1 MVSVICF
8 IPNQQNL
15 LSSMQSADQVKFLM
29 NNNCVVKPECTCL
42 FQPGSVSGRQ
52 KVTCWIL
59 VYFPTE
65 DAVGHP
71 IPLQEVET
79 LMGDTGDQAGLG
91 EGDTCLAPFFVGDG
105 LHTARIIKCSEER
118 IELLKEYGKIL
129 NLRKTSAG
137 DFLSK
142 IGKEDTGEQCVT
154 EINSHKHVS
163 KWRYVNY
170 LGGSIAL
177 GGLTAAAAPV
187 VFTAGSGALVAATLA
202 TKVVPILALVGVGSM
217 AAKDIIV
224 EDEDCDKVDN
234 SPTKAAGTTCKESDT
249 ATTGSDN
256 SSLFSTTGLSSA
268 VQGVF
273 SWFSGSSN
281 NQGKEEG
288 KESKLM
294 ENSKKNNAPQDET
307 LIDLSEDPKAPLHV
321 NHKRSKTVTLDPQR
335 EQGHRGQDRVKLE
348 NQRLWEE
355 RQCKI
360 CGDGETAVLFD
371 PCGHMC
377 ACVDCS
383 AVQRHCPLCGQ
394 FISHHHRVF
403 RA

>member
-187 VFTAGSGALVAATLA
+187 VFTAGGGALVAATLA

-256 SSLFSTTGLSSA
+256 SSLFSATGLSSA

-288 KESKLM
+288 KESKHM
-294 ENSKKNNAPQDET
+294 ENSKKNNAAQDET

>member
-1 MVSVICF
+1 
-8 IPNQQNL
+8 
-15 LSSMQSADQVKFLM
+15 MQSADQVKFLM

-187 VFTAGSGALVAATLA
+187 VFTAGGGALVAATLA

-256 SSLFSTTGLSSA
+256 SSLFSATGLSSA

-288 KESKLM
+288 KESKHM
-294 ENSKKNNAPQDET
+294 ENSKKNNAAQDET

>member
-1 MVSVICF
+1 MICF
-8 IPNQQNL
+8 IPNRQNW
-15 LSSMQSADQVKFLM
+15 LSSIMQSADQVKFLM
-29 NNNCVVKPECTCL
+29 MNNNNSVDKPECTCL
-42 FQPGSVSGRQ
+42 FQPGSVLGRQ
-52 KVTCWIL
+52 KAACWIL
-59 VYFPTE
+59 VYFPAE

-71 IPLQEVET
+71 ILLQEVET

-118 IELLKEYGKIL
+118 IELLQEYGKIL

-142 IGKEDTGEQCVT
+142 IGRENTGEHCKT
-154 EINSHKHVS
+154 ENSHKHVS

-170 LGGSIAL
+170 IGGGIAL
-177 GGLTAAAAPV
+177 GGLTAVAAPV
-187 VFTAGSGALVAATLA
+187 AFTAGGGALVAATVA
-202 TKVVPILALVGVGSM
+202 TKVVPFLALVGVGSM
-217 AAKDIIV
+217 AAKDIMV
-224 EDEDCDKVDN
+224 EEEDFDKEDK
-234 SPTKAAGTTCKESDT
+234 SPTKAAGTSCKDSNT

-256 SSLFSTTGLSSA
+256 PSVFSTSGLSSA

-273 SWFSGSSN
+273 SWFSGSSH
-281 NQGKEEG
+281 NQGKEEE
-288 KESKLM
+288 KEKHLK
-294 ENSKKNNAPQDET
+294 NSKKNNAPPNET

-321 NHKRSKTVTLDPQR
+321 YHTRSKTVTLDPQR
-335 EQGHRGQDRVKLE
+335 EQGQRGQDRVKLE

-355 RQCKI
+355 RRCKI
-360 CGDGETAVLFD
+360 CGGGETAVLFD

>member
-1 MVSVICF
+1 
-8 IPNQQNL
+8 
-15 LSSMQSADQVKFLM
+15 MQSADQVKFLM

-187 VFTAGSGALVAATLA
+187 VFTAGGGALVAATLA

-294 ENSKKNNAPQDET
+294 ENSKKNNAAQDET

>member
-15 LSSMQSADQVKFLM
+15 LSSMQSADQAKFLM

-52 KVTCWIL
+52 KVACWIL
-59 VYFPTE
+59 VYFPAE

-154 EINSHKHVS
+154 EVNSHKHVS

-187 VFTAGSGALVAATLA
+187 VFTAGGGALVAATLA

-294 ENSKKNNAPQDET
+294 ENSKKNNAAQDET